1 MKALCLAVMVATLA
15 ISTSAI
21 NTAGSKPFATIPLKR
36 KMTVSESVRQG
47 LPLVT
52 KTYPKLHG
60 DNDVIIHDFMG
71 VQFYGPM
78 SIGTPA
84 QPFQVVYDTGSSN
97 LWVPAWNCSTS
108 CLLKPRY
115 QPTQSSTYV
124 PNGEEYSIM
133 YGSGPCSGVMETDV
147 ATVQGIN
154 VKNQPFAMVT
164 NASGLGMAFAV
175 AQWDGILGL
184 AWPTIAVNNATPV
197 FTNMIA
203 QNPGMEQVFA
213 FFLPNDASKN
223 GELTFGGYD
232 TSKYIGNLVSV
243 PLTHEFYWMTALD
256 RFTVGSTVYTTG
268 AGAVIDSGTSTLTGP
283 TAVVSA
289 IANQLNATQLLPGR
303 YLVDCGSIPNLPA
316 FNIQIGGTTWVLNG
330 ADYIINVENENIEC
344 MLGMMG
350 MDIDT
355 RFGQLWIMGDVFMR
369 KVYTVFDYKNK
380 AVRFAYANQN

>member
-1 MKALCLAVMVATLA
+1 
-15 ISTSAI
+15 
-21 NTAGSKPFATIPLKR
+21 
-36 KMTVSESVRQG
+36 
-47 LPLVT
+47 
-52 KTYPKLHG
+52 
-60 DNDVIIHDFMG
+60 MG

-84 QPFQVVYDTGSSN
+84 QPFEVVYDTGSSN
-97 LWVPAWNCSTS
+97 LWVPAYNCSTS

-124 PNGEEYSIM
+124 ANGEEYQIM
-133 YGSGPCSGVMETDV
+133 YGSGPCSGVMEGDV
-147 ATVQGIN
+147 ATVQGIE
-154 VKNQPFAMVT
+154 VKNQQFAMVT

-203 QNPGMEQVFA
+203 QNPNMDQIFA
-213 FFLPNDASKN
+213 FYLPNDASQN

-232 TSKYIGNLVSV
+232 SSKFVGNLVSV
-243 PLTHEFYWMTALD
+243 PLTHEFYWMAALD
-256 RFTVGSTVYTTG
+256 SFVVGSTVYTTG

-283 TAVVSA
+283 TAVVTA
-289 IANQLNATQLLPGR
+289 IANQINATQLIPGR
-303 YLVDCGSIPNLPA
+303 YIVDCASIPTLPA
-316 FNIQIGGTTWVLNG
+316 FQITIGGTTWVLNG
-330 ADYIINVENENIEC
+330 ADYVINVENENIEC

-355 RFGQLWIMGDVFMR
+355 RFGELWIMGDVFMR